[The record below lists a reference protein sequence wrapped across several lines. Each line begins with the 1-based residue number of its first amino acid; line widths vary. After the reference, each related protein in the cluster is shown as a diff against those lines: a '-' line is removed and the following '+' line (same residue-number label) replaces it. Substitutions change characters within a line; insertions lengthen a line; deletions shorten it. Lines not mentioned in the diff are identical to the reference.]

1 VRVFAIG
8 KITRASRVKQRHQ
21 IAVRTLVEHV
31 LRAGDL
37 DVRFGAAGRPLEGIR
52 AHQRIQR
59 RRPEGYRAEMPVS
72 IEVDTADL
80 ILAVGG
86 RIDGVL
92 EAGDG
97 VIVEEI
103 KSTTRDLAAIAGAPD
118 ACHWGQVKVYAY
130 LLAVARNLGR
140 VTVRLTYC
148 HLDSGDTLELD
159 EQLSLA
165 ELKAFFEDL
174 IARYVRW
181 ATMMTRWR
189 ACRDAAVQ
197 GLEFPFRRYRDGQ
210 RAMAVAV
217 YRTLRDGG
225 QALIQASTGIG
236 KTMAAL
242 FPALKT
248 IGEGH
253 IDRVFFLTARNT
265 GQAAVLQA
273 LTLLQASG
281 LRLKRVCLT
290 AKDRICFCPEATC
303 NPEVCEYAKG
313 HFDRLPAAM
322 NDAFDCD
329 GLDRETIE
337 AVARRHRVCP
347 FELSLDLARWADC
360 IIGDYNYAFDPRV
373 YLRRFFDE
381 ENGAYAFLV
390 DEAHNLVDRSREMF
404 SAQLSKNA
412 FLELR
417 RAVKSH
423 LPAVY
428 RAAGRINRWMLDARR
443 QTEQTGGF
451 QSDARLPEG
460 LESLLRGFLR
470 ASERWLAKN
479 RPAEYRDLVMQRYFE
494 VNGFLRVWEQ
504 YDDSYVTC
512 REAGGRNLLLRLFCL
527 DPSGRLRAALKRC
540 RAAVFFSATLTPADY
555 FEEILGCEP
564 AAAKL
569 AVPSPFPR
577 DHLAVL
583 IAKDISTYYAQREDS
598 VDRIAA
604 LVQSFIQARKG
615 NYLCY
620 FPSYEYLRMV
630 ANRFE
635 SLGADARILVQARHM
650 DDAARAG
657 FLDRFSARNERTLV
671 GFAVMGGI
679 FGEGIDLVGERLS
692 GAVIVGVGLP
702 AVCPQRE
709 LIRSYFD
716 RRGRGFDFAYRF
728 PGINRVLQAAGRVIR
743 TRRDRGAVLLVDRRF
758 CSRPYK
764 ELLPPHWATA
774 GIGSVAQMKNRLNRF
789 WAGVDK
795 DAG

>member
-1 VRVFAIG
+1 
-8 KITRASRVKQRHQ
+8 VKQRHQ

-37 DVRFGAAGRPLEGIR
+37 DLRFTAAGRPLEGIR

-59 RRPEGYRAEMPVS
+59 QRPDGYRAEVTVS
-72 IEVDTADL
+72 LEVETADL
-80 ILAVGG
+80 ILAIGG
-86 RIDGVL
+86 RIDGVF
-92 EAGDG
+92 ESGDA

-103 KSTTRDLAAIAGAPD
+103 KSTTRDLETIAEAPD
-118 ACHWGQVKVYAY
+118 ACHWGQAKVYAH
-130 LLAVARNLGR
+130 LLAEAEHLDG

-159 EQLSLA
+159 EALSRA

-174 IARYVRW
+174 IARYARW
-181 ATMMTRWR
+181 ATRMNHWR
-189 ACRDAAVQ
+189 QCRDAAIL
-197 GLEFPFRRYRDGQ
+197 GLDFPFRGYRSGQ
-210 RAMAVAV
+210 RAMAVTV

-253 IDRVFFLTARNT
+253 TERVFFLTARNT
-265 GQAAVLQA
+265 GQAAAVRA
-273 LTLLQASG
+273 LTLLQEHG

-290 AKDRICFCPEATC
+290 AKARICFCPQATC
-303 NPEVCEYAKG
+303 NPDVCEYARG
-313 HFDRLPAAM
+313 HFDRLPAARD
-322 NDAFDCD
+322 DAFDQD
-329 GLDRETIE
+329 GLDRESIE

-347 FELSLDLARWADC
+347 FELSLELARWADC

-381 ENGAYAFLV
+381 ESGAYAFLV

-443 QTEQTGGF
+443 QVEQAGGF
-451 QSDARLPEG
+451 QSDAHLPEG
-460 LESLLRGFLR
+460 FEPLLRGFLR
-470 ASERWLAKN
+470 ASERWLARN
-479 RPAEYRDLVMQRYFE
+479 QPADYRDLVMQCYFE

-512 REAGGRNLLLRLFCL
+512 REAGGRDLLLKLFCL
-527 DPSGRLRAALKRC
+527 DPSGHLRSALKRC
-540 RAAVFFSATLTPADY
+540 RAAVFFSATLTPAGY
-555 FEEILGCEP
+555 FEEILGCGP
-564 AAAKL
+564 STVKL
-569 AVPSPFPR
+569 AIPSPFPPG
-577 DHLAVL
+577 HLDVL
-583 IAKDISTYYAQREDS
+583 IANDISTYYTQREGS
-598 VDRIAA
+598 VNGIAA
-604 LVQSFIQARKG
+604 LVRTFVQARKG
-615 NYLCY
+615 NYLCF

-630 ANRFE
+630 VHRFE
-635 SLGADARILVQARHM
+635 SLGGDVHVLVQAREM
-650 DDAARAG
+650 DETARAT
-657 FLDRFSARNERTLV
+657 FLDRFSAGNERTLV

-702 AVCPQRE
+702 AICPQRE
-709 LIRSYFD
+709 LIRRYFD
-716 RRGRGFDFAYRF
+716 QRGRGFDFAYRF

-758 CSRPYK
+758 CSHAYK
-764 ELLPPHWATA
+764 ELLPPHWTAA
-774 GIGSVAQMKNRLNRF
+774 GIDSTDELASRLNRF
-789 WAGVDK
+789 WSLGE
-795 DAG
+795 